1 MKVDGVLAGRK
12 IVKVELES
20 DPWSLLPQDDS
31 AYVLALGIFEF
42 DFSFSRAG
50 QCGDG

>member
-20 DPWSLLPQDDS
+20 DPWSLLPQDDC
-31 AYVLALGIFEF
+31 AYGLALGVFEF
-42 DFSFSRAG
+42 DYGFRCAG
-50 QCGDG
+50 HRGDG